1 MRNGLKRRLLAA
13 GIATVVASVI
23 VGVLFYVTDGV
34 EVPVLNPSGEIAIAQ
49 QQLILITVGL
59 GVFVVVPVF
68 ILLFVIAWKYRA
80 SNTKATYEPELE
92 GNRKLEAVWW
102 GVPLF
107 IIIIL
112 GAITWVSTHA
122 LDPYKPL
129 ESDVT
134 PVKVEVVSLN
144 WSWLFIY
151 PEYNVATVNYL
162 NIPKDTP
169 INLSITSDA
178 PMNSFWVPALAGQVY
193 SMTGMATKLH
203 FNAHDVG
210 TYKGASANISGEG
223 YADMYFNVHALSEGD
238 FQAWVQKAAQSTDM
252 LTNASY
258 LELAALHG
266 KRVPE
271 KTYMLMNKNLFN
283 DIMMKYMTD
292 QPLKTGEETNTFTHD
307 TDTTDHTEH
316 STYSHAGGH

>member
-1 MRNGLKRRLLAA
+1 M
-13 GIATVVASVI
+13 
-23 VGVLFYVTDGV
+23 
-34 EVPVLNPSGEIAIAQ
+34 
-49 QQLILITVGL
+49 
-59 GVFVVVPVF
+59 
-68 ILLFVIAWKYRA
+68 IAWKYRA
-80 SNTKATYEPELE
+80 SISKATYEPELE

-151 PEYNVATVNYL
+151 PEYDVATVNYL

-203 FNAHDVG
+203 FNAQDTG
-210 TYKGASANISGEG
+210 TYKGSSANISGEG
-223 YADMYFNVHALSEGD
+223 YADMYFDVHALNESD
-238 FQAWVQKAAQSTDM
+238 FQAWAKKAAQSKDM

-266 KRVPE
+266 KRVSE

-307 TDTTDHTEH
+307 TDSIDHPEH
-316 STYSHAGGH
+316 STHSHTGAH